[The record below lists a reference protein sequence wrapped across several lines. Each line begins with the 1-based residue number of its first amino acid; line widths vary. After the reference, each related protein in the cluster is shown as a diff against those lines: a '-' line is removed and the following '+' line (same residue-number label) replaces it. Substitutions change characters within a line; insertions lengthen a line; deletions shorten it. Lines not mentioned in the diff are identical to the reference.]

1 MRSVVVPVK
10 SLSKAK
16 SRLAPVLSPMER
28 GALTL
33 ALLEDVLDATLALQ
47 GFETWVISPDEA
59 ALEIAARRDARAVAQ
74 ENAGLPAAI
83 RQVEEE
89 VLERGADALAVLLG
103 DVALVTGEA
112 LGDAVRTLGRVVL
125 APSGE
130 GGEDAGTTFLL
141 RRPPRAIAA
150 RFGRG
155 SFRRHMEAAAA
166 ADLPAAVIRRP
177 ELNFDLDLPGDI
189 LTLLASGKKGRT
201 RDVCREMDL
210 AERIRRQAAGR

>member
-1 MRSVVVPVK
+1 MRPLVVPVK

-16 SRLAPVLSPMER
+16 SRLASVLTPLER

-33 ALLEDVLDATLALQ
+33 ALLEDVLDATLSVP
-47 GFETWVISPDEA
+47 GFDTWVISPDEA
-59 ALEIAARRDARAVAQ
+59 VLEIAARRDALAVAQ
-74 ENAGLPAAI
+74 AKPGLPSAI
-83 RQVEEE
+83 RQVEEQAM
-89 VLERGADALAVLLG
+89 ERGADALAILLG

-112 LGDAVRTLGRVVL
+112 LGEAVRTLGRVVL

-141 RRPPRAIAA
+141 RRPPRAIPA

-166 ADLPAAVIRRP
+166 ADVPAAVIRRP

-189 LTLLASGKKGRT
+189 LTLLASGKEGRT

-210 AERIRRQAAGR
+210 AERLRKQAAGR